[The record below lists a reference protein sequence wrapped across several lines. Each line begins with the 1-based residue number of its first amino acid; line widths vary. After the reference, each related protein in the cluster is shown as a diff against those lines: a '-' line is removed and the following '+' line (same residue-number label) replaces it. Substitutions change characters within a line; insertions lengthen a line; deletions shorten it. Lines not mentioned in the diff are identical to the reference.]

1 MGGGSSVE
9 CYSSGGG
16 DGLKVTLIRSTPQT
30 RANRQSILGALVSG
44 G

>member
-16 DGLKVTLIRSTPQT
+16 DGLKVTLIRFTPQT
-30 RANRQSILGALVSG
+30 WANRQSMLGALVFAG
-44 G
+44 